1 MSAIAV
7 AGRFTKDG
15 EIRITP
21 NGHHILNFG
30 IAENIRINGQEQAQF
45 FNCQLFGNRAEKLAP
60 YIKKGGAATV
70 FGSLQIRQYTDRQG
84 IERQGIDIIVGD
96 ITLQGSRDQVA
107 HTSQPATHPAAARP
121 HAAQPARQQAAVPVP
136 QDGIDDSIPF

>member
-96 ITLQGSRDQVA
+96 ITLQGSRDQA
-107 HTSQPATHPAAARP
+107 HASQPATHPAAARQS
-121 HAAQPARQQAAVPVP
+121 APVE
-136 QDGIDDSIPF
+136 DLDSSEIPF

>member
-21 NGHHILNFG
+21 NGRHILNFG

-70 FGSLQIRQYTDRQG
+70 FGSLQTRQYTDRQG

-96 ITLQGSRDQVA
+96 ITLQGSRDQA
-107 HTSQPATHPAAARP
+107 HASQPATHPAAAR
-121 HAAQPARQQAAVPVP
+121 QPAPQPVKRQAPPQAVP
-136 QDGIDDSIPF
+136 QDDIDDDVPF